1 LLGDVACPGFRITCD
16 ADKHV
21 RVVRQEHPGAGGP
34 GSGLRGLFLHF
45 LAMMCPD

>member
-1 LLGDVACPGFRITCD
+1 LRGDVACPGLRVTCD

-34 GSGLRGLFLHF
+34 GLGLRGLFLQG
-45 LAMMCPD
+45 LP